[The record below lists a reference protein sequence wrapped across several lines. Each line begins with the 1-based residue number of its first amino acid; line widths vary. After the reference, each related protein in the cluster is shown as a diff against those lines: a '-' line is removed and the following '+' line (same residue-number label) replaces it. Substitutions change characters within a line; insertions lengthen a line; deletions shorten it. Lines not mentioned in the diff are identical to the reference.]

1 MAATQATPK
10 EASSEKKK
18 TSSPLPKLKPASTTT
33 SSAPTLAD
41 VLRSESAT
49 ALAKRAA
56 LSADDERKMWVDK
69 HYAAIVAEA
78 HRAARNDAAFQIDYY
93 VGHVSRDYLDALTAR
108 LGAAGLCTSI
118 RTSGIAA
125 DRVGGIIG
133 RPRYELVVSWPPI
146 EEQAAA
152 AAAAARPTN
161 GHSTSSSFYK
171 HHGQPSRRA
180 NEERSRDRERDRDN
194 RDRRRRSVSPPSPP
208 RRPRMMRGRR

>member
-152 AAAAARPTN
+152 AAAARPTN